1 MILTDVGEV
10 GIETGAAVYR
20 LRPSFYAMTQI
31 GTPQEIV
38 RVFASVSA
46 DYDHAE
52 KLSDSLTVINA
63 CCDTDITPVFGHFE
77 SPGMAKHFVRGY
89 RFGHFV
95 ERPATPEYVRGEAD
109 PEDVLVIARHLLI
122 HGITGAQKP
131 LPPKPG
137 QEPEYVHEFNALQH
151 VSLAM
156 AHLGLTSSE
165 AWQLT
170 MTELVGALRAKFPP
184 QQSNAPGSRAPSK
197 EQHEKT
203 MAWFEAVSAAR
214 MKKDK

>member
-1 MILTDVGEV
+1 MIFTDVGEV

-20 LRPSFYAMTQI
+20 LRPSLYAMSQI
-31 GTPQEIV
+31 GTPAEIV

-46 DYDHAE
+46 DFDHPE
-52 KLSDSLTVINA
+52 KLCDALAVINA
-63 CCDTDITPVFGHFE
+63 CADTDVTHIFGHFD
-77 SPGMAKHFVRGY
+77 SSGVVKQFIRGY
-89 RFGHFV
+89 RFGHYA
-95 ERPATPEYVRGEAD
+95 EMPAVPQHVPGAA
-109 PEDVLVIARHLLI
+109 PAEDAMVIAAHLMR
-122 HGITGAQKP
+122 HGITGIQKP
-131 LPPKPG
+131 LPPKPN
-137 QEPEYVHEFNALQH
+137 QEPDYVREFHALQH

-156 AHLGLTSSE
+156 AHLGLSSAE

-184 QQSNAPGSRAPSK
+184 EQSNTPGSRAPSK

-203 MAWFEAVSAAR
+203 MAWFEGVQAAR